1 MAVGIGRLLGRNGKD
16 SKEKINYI
24 RVLPHDG
31 RKEVDFDEFLKRPA
45 VKNQIK
51 RLREEI
57 IEPQRQRAQGQK

>member
-1 MAVGIGRLLGRNGKD
+1 MSIGRLLGRNGKD

-24 RVLPHDG
+24 RVLSHDG

-45 VKNQIK
+45 VRDQMK
-51 RLREEI
+51 RLRKQI